1 MAFHRIA
8 ILAVSLGIM
17 FCASAQ
23 PGMAGDDEWQPT
35 DKSMVDLLQE
45 GYQVVTVMSPSPQLR
60 VYFLSDRG
68 VLVKCSEEARLVGS
82 PPPPPPTSG
91 YQRTPNFDPSS
102 YVPEVKT
109 KFDCAQLGKSR

>member
-17 FCASAQ
+17 FCASAR